1 MKIQDAGNMIRCML
15 RKEPN
20 VQVSDTT
27 EDEKSAIARY
37 KKLLHQHYFIT
48 WPKLFKL

>member
-27 EDEKSAIARY
+27 EDEKNAIVRY
-37 KKLLHQHYFIT
+37 KKIIT
-48 WPKLFKL
+48 STLFHNLAKII